1 MGLRIR
7 PDGIQAKPSN
17 TRLST
22 SSTLPQ
28 AQMTGSQATIRSF
41 MKPVDLEEILSRPV
55 VAKPPMES
63 SQPPSPV
70 STSPRLAA
78 KQARIHYNILF
89 TGREGLEVPLS
100 LQGKSV
106 QLPTSEMTG
115 SLPLDTLKIP
125 MSSELSSPYSKS
137 EFRDN
142 KPPKID
148 EKLVTDFLK
157 SLDIPVP
164 CDLNERLKNFQ
175 EYPDFK
181 ILSTPSLIRMMG
193 LSSCATSSISYPGM
207 RIDLDSDALYRRAV
221 SQLVHIIPENISFLA
236 ALPVDPLDIDES
248 GTDQHKH
255 SDAKCPPEPES
266 GSIQHEETTIP
277 VVDLSNTSPVI
288 SSDVPSSD
296 GTAMDTTSPEKRL
309 TESESSHEKPA
320 NNETSLEPSEM
331 ALLLSDNISS
341 MSPIEIQTSCRVHLK
356 RNPMRVEKIQ

>member
-78 KQARIHYNILF
+78 KQ
-89 TGREGLEVPLS
+89 
-100 LQGKSV
+100 GKSV

-125 MSSELSSPYSKS
+125 MSSELSSPHSKS

-288 SSDVPSSD
+288 SSDVPISD

-331 ALLLSDNISS
+331 APLLSDNISS
-341 MSPIEIQTSCRVHLK
+341 MSPIEVQTSCRVHLK
-356 RNPMRVEKIQ
+356 RNPMRVEKIQIQ